1 LYGAFALFDEQ
12 NHLAPPYSPHDI
24 VMGKF
29 WYIVGIYEVRLNRRI
44 DIEEDDQYG
53 VEALEICQERWSG
66 SDQEVTGLGAYGYE
80 EHEPVLDLKPPD

>member
-1 LYGAFALFDEQ
+1 LYSAFALFDEQ

-29 WYIVGIYEVRLNRRI
+29 WYIVRIYEVRLNGRI

-53 VEALEICQERWSG
+53 VEALETCQERWPG
-66 SDQEVTGLGAYGYE
+66 VIRLGAHGYE